1 MLDHCFPN
9 YSPQNAHTVSKGI
22 LRPIKIDTK
31 LNKHTAGVLKAFNNA
46 NALENLLGEIVC
58 SSFPLNLATE
68 PIFMKLIFL
77 RTYVWEMLMM
87 EDLRFKEV
95 K

>member
-31 LNKHTAGVLKAFNNA
+31 LNKRTAGVLKAFNNV
-46 NALENLLGEIVC
+46 NALENLLERRDCVQQ
-58 SSFPLNLATE
+58 FPT
-68 PIFMKLIFL
+68 
-77 RTYVWEMLMM
+77 
-87 EDLRFKEV
+87 
-95 K
+95 